1 MYNGLPTLLIF
12 LPTLAVVVQLNSQFY
27 DATTAYMRMRQAIIQ
42 AELSA
47 LHGVPLQRW
56 ARKNQCLGG

>member
-47 LHGVPLQRW
+47 LHGVP
-56 ARKNQCLGG
+56 